1 MPIKKIINYIVAAA
15 ILCAALPVSAERV
28 GQLFFS
34 PEERKLLD
42 RQRQNP
48 SPVYSATGTTIT
60 LNGVV
65 QGSSGKTVIW
75 VNGTPHDQQ
84 LTTNVTQS
92 VPIRVPE
99 TGQSIQ
105 LKPGQT
111 YNTVS
116 GQVSDV
122 HTDIQS
128 GASAKPKAADDKS
141 AKPVDKSQ
149 EKTNKK

>member
-1 MPIKKIINYIVAAA
+1 MKIINSIFAVA
-15 ILCAALPVSAERV
+15 ILCAALPVPAERV
-28 GQLFFS
+28 GQLFYS

-60 LNGVV
+60 LNGIV

-75 VNGTPHDQQ
+75 VNGTPHDQL

-99 TGQSIQ
+99 TGQAIQ

-116 GQVSDV
+116 GEVSDV
-122 HTDIQS
+122 HTDIKS
-128 GASAKPKAADDKS
+128 GGSAKPKADDKS
-141 AKPVDKSQ
+141 AKPTDK
-149 EKTNKK
+149 KNNKK